1 MQYEIRYKY
10 KGVIGTYFMSLVSEY
25 KLSTQDVSY
34 SARMEVA
41 KFLGTKQFELISIHE
56 V

>member
-10 KGVIGTYFMSLVSEY
+10 EGVIGTYFMPLFSEY
-25 KLSTQDVSY
+25 ELSTQDVSY

-41 KFLGTKQFELISIHE
+41 KFLGTNQFELISIHK